1 MGVSEL
7 VESWELALRAERKS
21 AATLRSYLAGVR
33 LYLTWCA
40 DKGLPDEITKRAVQA
55 WIADMLD
62 AGAEAATGQ
71 ARLLAVRR
79 FANWLAEENEVDVDP
94 LLGIKG
100 VKIDTKIVQ
109 PLTDTEIKAMLKD
122 CGKDFQ
128 GIRDAALIR
137 LMTES
142 GVRAGEMVAMNVD
155 DLNLRAGTAVVR
167 RGKGGKERTVPVRTM
182 TAAAIDKYLRARR
195 THRLAHT
202 PRLWLGAGGK
212 GFSYEGLWKA
222 LRRHADAA
230 GVQGFHPHKLRHT
243 AADRWLAAGG
253 SQSGLMQVAGWERPE
268 MLLRYT
274 KARAAERAIE
284 EGQRLGL
291 EDL

>member
-195 THRLAHT
+195 SHRLADT